1 MATFTDAEIQQLIT
15 EYEGLRDAARQLSEA
30 ERERL
35 AALREQLT
43 ILGEIER
50 LNQQEIQNQERIRDV
65 LQERVNTATNSVE
78 VSIRRN
84 ALMEQNLNLARLERD
99 ELERMALSSE
109 GLTDSEEKRLKLL
122 RESIELQIMANEAVR
137 ENDELVNSIG
147 SAFDQKIMKGVMKMT
162 DLFNRPMDE
171 KMKALNNTLNAVADV
186 GLSRIISMA
195 TDLVFQFD
203 ELTKQFERQMQLGP
217 AYTQSIEEQFT
228 ALNEYGVTIE
238 DAVEAQKEL
247 ATSFTDFTM
256 LSKNQRDMI
265 SENSLVLNELGVA
278 QSDFAK
284 GIQSSTKFFGQSADA
299 AVVTQRELMAT
310 ARALGREPGALAAE
324 FAQAGPALAKFGSD
338 GVKAFKDLSRI
349 SKLTGMEMEKVLSIT
364 NRFDT
369 FEGAAEMAG
378 QLNAALGGNFVNA
391 MDMMMET
398 DPAARFESIRDA
410 ITGAGLTFDDM
421 SYYQKQFY
429 TEALGLSDVGD
440 LAMMLSGNMDDLA
453 GSTNKSAEALIEE
466 KKKAKE
472 VQSAQEEL
480 AIMGRELVKAFLP
493 FAELLQKIT
502 GFLGE
507 NLFIVKLLIPF
518 LAAYKAVTLA
528 LAIQKAFLTVTTGS
542 LAAAEAA
549 QATNGKRAAITLGIV
564 ALAIAALAT
573 YLMISSPS
581 KVVLALFGMAAAL
594 FAIGK
599 VGEKV
604 GIGLKVA
611 AGSMLAI
618 GTGAFLAGAGL
629 GIMAAGF
636 SLLSFEQMMGMSVAL
651 LSFAGALYIA
661 GPALSAFG
669 AAAAFAT
676 PFILAAAPALG
687 VMAIFIAAVAGS
699 IFIAAAGIGLMG
711 AGLAVMFEA
720 LYVEKTIAFGAVL
733 VTMAMAGPLL
743 FLAGAGL
750 MGVGAG
756 MLMLGAALAFIPTRD
771 LEAIASFATGLAELN
786 VSNIQALVS
795 ALREVATAMDDIPT
809 AKAIALTATMAS
821 AEVAANAAARLAGTT
836 PPAAAP
842 AATGG
847 ANNAG
852 QPINVHVRLELD
864 GEVLDERI
872 VKTTTNAKSS
882 GGALD
887 VVAGILN

>member
-1 MATFTDAEIQQLIT
+1 MATFSDAEIAALIEEYRKLREETSLLT
-15 EYEGLRDAARQLSEA
+15 EADKERLQALRDQLTVLGEIEKLSEA
-30 ERERL
+30 EI
-35 AALREQLT
+35 QH
-43 ILGEIER
+43 
-50 LNQQEIQNQERIRDV
+50 QEKIRDA
-65 LQERVNTATNSVE
+65 LKERAQNAKNSVE
-78 VSIRRN
+78 RSIRRN
-84 ALMEQNLNLARLERD
+84 ALAEQELNIMRLQRE
-99 ELERMALSSE
+99 ELERLALSNE
-109 GLTDSEEKRLKLL
+109 GINEDQKEQLDTL
-122 RESIELQIMANEAVR
+122 REAVELQGMMNEAVS
-137 ENDELVNSIG
+137 ENDELINSIG

-171 KMKALNNTLNAVADV
+171 KMKALNTSLNAVADV

-256 LSKNQRDMI
+256 LSIEQRNAI

-284 GIQSSTKFFGQSADA
+284 GIQNSTKFFGQTADT

-324 FAQAGPALAKFGSD
+324 FAQAGPALAKFGND

-398 DPAARFESIRDA
+398 DPAARFESVRDA
-410 ITGAGLTFDDM
+410 ITSAGLSFDDM

-453 GSTNKSAEALIEE
+453 GATNKSAEELIKE
-466 KKKAKE
+466 KEQAKA

-480 AIMGRELVKAFLP
+480 AIMGRDLVKAFLP
-493 FAELLQKIT
+493 FANLLQKIT
-502 GFLGE
+502 GFLSE
-507 NLFIVKLLIPF
+507 NLFIVKAIIPF
-518 LAAYKAVTLA
+518 LAAYKAVTIA
-528 LAIQKAFLTVTTGS
+528 LSIQKAILTVTTGS
-542 LAAAEAA
+542 LAAAEKA
-549 QATNGKRAAITLGIV
+549 QATNGLKARISLAAV
-564 ALAIAALAT
+564 AIAIGLIAAA
-573 YLMISSPS
+573 LMIASPS
-581 KVVLALFGMAAAL
+581 KVVLAMFGLAAAL
-594 FAIGK
+594 YAIGQ
-599 VGEKV
+599 VGQRVGPGLTVASKSMI
-604 GIGLKVA
+604 GIGV
-611 AGSMLAI
+611 
-618 GTGAFLAGAGL
+618 GAFLAGAGL
-629 GIMAAGF
+629 AVMAAGF
-636 SLLSFEQMMGMSVAL
+636 SLLSVEQMLGMSVAL
-651 LSFAGALYIA
+651 LSFAGALYVA
-661 GPALSAFG
+661 GPALSTFG

-676 PFILAAAPALG
+676 PFIIMAAPAL
-687 VMAIFIAAVAGS
+687 AILALFIGAIAGS

-711 AGLAVMFEA
+711 QGLALMFDA
-720 LYVEKTIAFGAVL
+720 ITIEKAVAFGALLAVL
-733 VTMAMAGPLL
+733 ALGGPLL
-743 FLAGAGL
+743 FLAGYGL

-795 ALREVATAMDDIPT
+795 ALKEVAKAMDDIPT

-821 AEVAANAAARLAGTT
+821 AEVAANAAARLAGQ
-836 PPAAAP
+836 PRPAPAAA

-847 ANNAG
+847 NNTG

-872 VKTTTNAKSS
+872 VKTSTNAKSS
-882 GGALD
+882 GGPLD
-887 VVAGILN
+887 VIAGILN

>member
-1 MATFTDAEIQQLIT
+1 MSDQNDLDIEQQINEVLRQRLGLQEQQDTIT
-15 EYEGLRDAARQLSEA
+15 RAHIDQQKQIIEA
-30 ERERL
+30 EKVLAQQATSSIERNERL
-35 AALREQLT
+35 KKIREEQL
-43 ILGEIER
+43 
-50 LNQQEIQNQERIRDV
+50 
-65 LQERVNTATNSVE
+65 
-78 VSIRRN
+78 
-84 ALMEQNLNLARLERD
+84 NLTRLERD
-99 ELERMALSSE
+99 QLQQKVANGEKLN
-109 GLTDSEEKRLKLL
+109 DSEARRLAQL
-122 RESIELQIMANEAVR
+122 RETVELQKMNNEAVE
-137 ENDELVNSIG
+137 ENQQLVDSIG
-147 SAFDQKIMKGVMKMT
+147 SAFDQKIMKSVMKMA
-162 DLFNRPMDE
+162 DMFSRPMDE
-171 KMKALNNTLNAVADV
+171 QIKALNNSLNAVADV
-186 GLSRIISMA
+186 GLGRIISMA
-195 TDLVFQFD
+195 TDLIFQFD

-228 ALNEYGVTIE
+228 ALNEFGVSLE

-256 LSKNQRDMI
+256 LSKNQRDLI
-265 SENSLVLNELGVA
+265 TENSLVLNELGVA

-284 GIQSSTKFFGQSADA
+284 GIQNSTKFFGQTADT

-324 FAQAGPALAKFGSD
+324 FAQAGPALAKFGND

-410 ITGAGLTFDDM
+410 ITGAGLSFDDM

-453 GSTNKSAEALIEE
+453 GATNKSAEELIKE
-466 KKKAKE
+466 KEQAKA

-480 AIMGRELVKAFLP
+480 AIMGRDLVKAFLP
-493 FAELLQKIT
+493 LADVLQAVT
-502 GFLGE
+502 GFLANNVG
-507 NLFIVKLLIPF
+507 IIKTLIPIM
-518 LAAYKAVTLA
+518 AVYKSVTLA
-528 LAIQKAFLTVTTGS
+528 LAVAKTVET
-542 LAAAEAA
+542 AATMAGVGAD
-549 QATNGKRAAITLGIV
+549 RAATLSKRTALGV
-564 ALAIAALAT
+564 LVLTALAIAAIARA
-573 YLMISSPS
+573 LMISSPS

-594 FAIGK
+594 YAIGR
-599 VGEKV
+599 VGERV
-604 GIGLKVA
+604 GIGLKA
-611 AGSMLAI
+611 AASSMIGI

-629 GIMAAGF
+629 AVMAAGF
-636 SLLSFEQMMGMSVAL
+636 SLLSVEQMMGMSVAL
-651 LSFAGALYIA
+651 LAFGGALYVA
-661 GPALSAFG
+661 GPALKVLGLGLIGLAAG
-669 AAAAFAT
+669 AAAAAGPLFALSI
-676 PFILAAAPALG
+676 PI
-687 VMAIFIAAVAGS
+687 AIIGGS
-699 IFIAAAGIGLMG
+699 IFIAAAGIGIMG
-711 AGLAVMFEA
+711 QGMAMMFEA
-720 LYVEKTIAFGAVL
+720 IDIEKAVAFGALL
-733 VTMAMAGPLL
+733 VAMAIASPGL

-795 ALREVATAMDDIPT
+795 ALKEVAQAMDDIPT

-821 AEVAANAAARLAGTT
+821 AEVAANAAAKLAGRPTPAGATT
-836 PPAAAP
+836 TAAA
-842 AATGG
+842 
-847 ANNAG
+847 NNSG
-852 QPINVHVRLELD
+852 QPININVRLELD

-872 VKTTTNAKSS
+872 IKTNTKAKSS

-887 VVAGILN
+887 VVNSILN